1 MRVGTV
7 AVFGSRSKISLLFSF
22 SDRCAHGKRWNNAN
36 EIALDRNESPRKRKL
51 IARIV
56 ARPSSFAVK
65 RNFGPSPDRRNV
77 RIDESVSIVSATTVD
92 TYLHTVTRRVRSHES
107 GRHAVSIRLNVE
119 PALRDRPEQRYRLT
133 RDCVIFYYH
142 PPATATRYRWLTVAP
157 LQSSIRLRR
166 IRVNPLSRQ
175 PFLLPPSLPLL
186 LLLILIRILLL
197 VTDADDDERV
207 RRGDQT
213 IFQTKGT
220 SNSSYTTRPIEIASA
235 FLFRMSFE

>member
-22 SDRCAHGKRWNNAN
+22 SDRCARGKRWNNAN

-65 RNFGPSPDRRNV
+65 RNFGPSPDRRNL
-77 RIDESVSIVSATTVD
+77 RIDESLSIVRATTVMD
-92 TYLHTVTRRVRSHES
+92 TYLHTVPCRVRSLES

-119 PALRDRPEQRYRLT
+119 PALRDRPQQRYRST

-142 PPATATRYRWLTVAP
+142 PPATATRYRWLAVAP
-157 LQSSIRLRR
+157 LHRR
-166 IRVNPLSRQ
+166 SGC
-175 PFLLPPSLPLL
+175 
-186 LLLILIRILLL
+186 
-197 VTDADDDERV
+197 A
-207 RRGDQT
+207 G
-213 IFQTKGT
+213 
-220 SNSSYTTRPIEIASA
+220 
-235 FLFRMSFE
+235 FE

>member
-36 EIALDRNESPRKRKL
+36 EIALDRNESLRKRKL

-56 ARPSSFAVK
+56 PRPSSFAVK

-77 RIDESVSIVSATTVD
+77 RIDESLSIVPATTVVD
-92 TYLHTVTRRVRSHES
+92 TYLHTVPRGVRSLES
-107 GRHAVSIRLNVE
+107 ERRAVSIRPNVE
-119 PALRDRPEQRYRLT
+119 PALRDRPEQRYRST

-142 PPATATRYRWLTVAP
+142 PPATATRYRWLAVAP

-166 IRVNPLSRQ
+166 IRANPLSRQ
-175 PFLLPPSLPLL
+175 PFLLLL
-186 LLLILIRILLL
+186 FLLLL

-213 IFQTKGT
+213 IFHTKGT

-235 FLFRMSFE
+235 FLFRTSFE